1 MAKTLFTNIND
12 IKPYKYNNLSLL
24 GKSIN
29 CYKFSHLI
37 KNRGNYIVVNDDPT
51 EYLPIVTIS
60 TNTDAGRNLTKD
72 SFALLKFIEDNN
84 DLLNKCV
91 DSDSPDENTLIFNNL
106 ILKLAKESYKVNNRI
121 SDANIDKYNRLKELI
136 RTNFTKLKGGV
147 TNQLNLE
154 IYEYKLQN
162 YPGALPTTEINTTE
176 IITTKLIDS
185 SDDICG
191 IIEYID
197 ETKTKTKT
205 ETEKK
210 KSIRSCDPIHGN
222 LKKKDITDAKKKD
235 NLFPTVSENYNFKLF
250 DITSEDLIKFT
261 NIYGAKKTERPEV
274 KPIDDR
280 IVTMSFFYDDIKIID
295 LFTKIKVIL
304 SKDWINP
311 DDPTSIPDN
320 NNSLIKIIRPT
331 INEKFI
337 IMGDFHGSF
346 MTFIRHL
353 LRFREIGIMSNTCE
367 LDKDYHL
374 IFLGDIVDRGIYGY
388 EIMILLYL
396 LKLRNPN
403 NVHINRGNHEEE
415 DTNWEYGLSFQMKK
429 QFHKFDLFFSLN
441 DTMIYQHSAILI
453 KDPNDEKYI
462 YLAHGGLPTTTSSS
476 ENQIHK
482 DFKIPLINNIKI
494 NEGKRSNIRWND
506 FYGNLISTDNPS
518 RGSDGILFIGQDLL
532 KIVQDKPYEIKL
544 IIRAHQDGDFNTK
557 LILPLKT

>member
-1 MAKTLFTNIND
+1 MAKTQFTNIND
-12 IKPYKYNNLSLL
+12 IEPYKYNNRSFL

-37 KNRGNYIVVNDDPT
+37 KNRGNYIVVNDHST

-60 TNTDAGRNLTKD
+60 TNTDTGRDLTKD

-121 SDANIDKYNRLKELI
+121 SDANIDKHNRLIELI

-162 YPGALPTTEINTTE
+162 YPRTTNDDPRTTIE
-176 IITTKLIDS
+176 PIITTMLIDS

-191 IIEYID
+191 IIKYKD
-197 ETKTKTKT
+197 ET
-205 ETEKK
+205 ETE
-210 KSIRSCDPIHGN
+210 KSIRSCDPIHGD
-222 LKKKDITDAKKKD
+222 LKDITDAYTL
-235 NLFPTVSENYNFKLF
+235 LFPTASQNYNFKLF

-261 NIYGAKKTERPEV
+261 NIYGAKKTDRPKV

-280 IVTMSFFYDDIKIID
+280 IDTMSFFYKDIKIID
-295 LFTKIKVIL
+295 LFTKIKAIL
-304 SKDWINP
+304 LKDWIYT
-311 DDPTSIPDN
+311 DDSTSIPDSE
-320 NNSLIKIIRPT
+320 NSLIKIIRPT

-403 NVHINRGNHEEE
+403 NVHINRGNHEELNTSM
-415 DTNWEYGLSFQMKK
+415 DYGLYDQMKK
-429 QFHKFDLFFSLN
+429 QFDKDDLFYILN
-441 DTMIYQHSAILI
+441 NTMIYQHSAILI
-453 KDPNDEKYI
+453 KDPNDKKYI
-462 YLAHGGLPTTTSSS
+462 YLAHGGLPTSSS
-476 ENQIHK
+476 EKKIHE

-494 NEGKRSNIRWND
+494 NEGERSNIRWND
-506 FYGNLISTDNPS
+506 FYGNLISTDNRS

-532 KIVQDKPYEIKL
+532 DIVQAKPYEIKL

>member
-1 MAKTLFTNIND
+1 MAKTQFTNIND
-12 IKPYKYNNLSLL
+12 IEPYKYNNRSFL

-37 KNRGNYIVVNDDPT
+37 KNRGNFIVVNDDPT

-60 TNTDAGRNLTKD
+60 TNTDAGRDLTKD

-121 SDANIDKYNRLKELI
+121 SDANIDKHNRLIELI

-162 YPGALPTTEINTTE
+162 YPRATNDPRTTKIKIDP

-191 IIEYID
+191 IIKYKD
-197 ETKTKTKT
+197 ET
-205 ETEKK
+205 E

-222 LKKKDITDAKKKD
+222 LKDFTDADKA
-235 NLFPTVSENYNFKLF
+235 LFPTASENYNFKLF

-261 NIYGAKKTERPEV
+261 NIYGAKKTDRPKV
-274 KPIDDR
+274 NPIDDR
-280 IVTMSFFYDDIKIID
+280 IDTMSFFYEDIKIID
-295 LFTKIKVIL
+295 LFTKIKAIL
-304 SKDWINP
+304 LKDWIYT
-311 DDPTSIPDN
+311 DDSTSIPDS

-403 NVHINRGNHEEE
+403 NVHINRGNHEEQ
-415 DTNWEYGLSFQMKK
+415 DTNWEYGLRLQMKK
-429 QFHKFDLFFSLN
+429 QFDKNDLFFILN

-453 KDPNDEKYI
+453 KDPNDKKYI
-462 YLAHGGLPTTTSSS
+462 YLAHGGLPTSSS
-476 ENQIHK
+476 DFKIHE

-494 NEGKRSNIRWND
+494 NEGDISHIRWND
-506 FYGNLISTDNPS
+506 FYGKLKSTDNPR
-518 RGSDGILFIGQDLL
+518 RGKGIFFIGQDLL
-532 KIVQDKPYEIKL
+532 NIVQAKPYEIKL
-544 IIRAHQDGDFNTK
+544 IIRAHQDTQFNTK